1 MDANGIDV
9 VESRDE
15 RSDEGNTSNDGFESF
30 LAALASSPPPYRPP
44 RLQPGSVFDDRYRV
58 ERELGRGGMGTVYLA
73 EDLELRRRVALK
85 VAAGRRAEVE
95 LVRLQQEAKLMAQL
109 SHPGIV
115 TVFEAK
121 AIGDGLYLALEFV
134 PGGTLR
140 DWFDLERRGWREVV
154 GMFIRVAEALHA
166 AHTSGVVHRD
176 FKPHNVLLGLDRTPR
191 IADFGLA
198 RSLETSTSLTASTL
212 EDLELTIPGTVMGTP
227 AYMSP
232 EQADGQEATPASD
245 QFSFFVALYEGIC
258 GERPFL
264 GPTLP
269 AVMKA
274 VEAGPPK
281 APPGMPRKL
290 AALVRRG
297 LAWDPKD
304 RHRDM
309 AIIEAE
315 LRNIFTAKRRHIR
328 NAALSAGAV
337 VAAGL
342 GFLSAPQAAIP
353 CAPDDVSA
361 SVDRIWTDS
370 VRRATRARSGTP
382 VAEQLDAYRD
392 ALVVERVSAC
402 EAHQRGQSLSDEDFA
417 LTSAC
422 LDRAEA
428 RLGGFVDDLQA
439 ASALAPGR
447 GVHEMLRPP
456 VECQDRNALRS
467 IENAYAQTSHLGS
480 AAQERAALHGLRLLT
495 RATLQQHRGEDI
507 SEDLDEIEALAR
519 ANGLANVEGVALW
532 LRASAEPDLDAQE
545 ALLDRIA
552 EIAGKTHYVHL
563 HAYLARGRSQLALAR
578 GDLDLANVHLQHAE
592 LLAQLQVHS
601 ETTWARVERELLR
614 LRLQIAGGEQAASIT
629 ALRVLLDEIPWD
641 SPWALQAQSLL
652 ATALLD
658 SGQFA
663 EADAAFSRA
672 LAHPSRSSQRTLALR
687 INQAWGRLEVGEAR
701 EAMRMFDAA
710 MAEADEDD
718 AAAADSRAPIGLGRA
733 KAAWL
738 LDDLDG
744 AQREAAA
751 VEALLTAQD
760 PQHPHLGNVFDLY
773 AQIEQARGNWDGA
786 VEQGKRTLSHWDSV
800 YGPRSANAGRTLAA
814 LVDPLREL
822 GRTHKAIEVAR
833 VSIAV
838 LEEQDRPAHE
848 VAVARFALAQLLE
861 GSEAAQALAT
871 ASRDCAGVEW
881 AGCAPILAHNR

>member
-9 VESRDE
+9 VESRNE
-15 RSDEGNTSNDGFESF
+15 RSDEDDTSNDGFDSF

-85 VAAGRRAEVE
+85 VAAGRRTEVE
-95 LVRLQQEAKLMAQL
+95 LVRLQQEAKLMAQV

-121 AIGDGLYLALEFV
+121 AVGDGLYLALEFV

-140 DWFDLERRGWREVV
+140 DWFDLEQRGWREVV
-154 GMFIRVAEALHA
+154 GMFIRIAEALHA

-198 RSLETSTSLTASTL
+198 RSLETPSSLTAPIL
-212 EDLELTIPGTVMGTP
+212 EDLELTVPGTVMGTP

-232 EQADGQEATPASD
+232 EQADGLEATPASD

-258 GERPFL
+258 GARPFS
-264 GPTLP
+264 GATLP

-274 VEAGPPK
+274 IESGPPK
-281 APPGMPRKL
+281 SPPGMPRKL

-309 AIIEAE
+309 ATIEAA
-315 LRNIFTAKRRHIR
+315 LRDIFTAKRRRIR

-337 VAAGL
+337 AAAGI
-342 GFLSAPQAAIP
+342 GFISAPRAATP

-361 SVDRIWTDS
+361 SVDRIWSDS
-370 VRRATRARSGTP
+370 VERVVRARSGPP
-382 VAEQLDAYRD
+382 VAGQLDAYRD
-392 ALVVERVSAC
+392 ALVAERVGAC

-428 RLGGFVDDLQA
+428 RLGGFLDDLQT
-439 ASALAPGR
+439 ASALAPGQ
-447 GVHEMLRPP
+447 GVSEVLRSP
-456 VECQDRNALRS
+456 VECQDHQALRS
-467 IENAYAQTSHLGS
+467 AENAYARTSSHDD
-480 AAQERAALHGLRLLT
+480 AAQERAALQGIRLIM
-495 RATLQQHRGEDI
+495 RARLGQHRGEDV
-507 SEDLDEIEALAR
+507 SEALDQIEALAK
-519 ANGLANVEGVALW
+519 ANGLTDIEGFAL
-532 LRASAEPDLDAQE
+532 LMHASAEPDLEAQE
-545 ALLDRIA
+545 ALLDRVAKVA
-552 EIAGKTHYVHL
+552 EKTRNGDL
-563 HAYLARGRSQLALAR
+563 HAYLARSRSQLALFR
-578 GDLDLANVHLQHAE
+578 GDLELAGVHLQQAE
-592 LLAQLQVHS
+592 LLARINVHHD
-601 ETTWARVERELLR
+601 TTSDRIERELLR
-614 LRLQIAGGEQAASIT
+614 LRLQIAGGEQTSAIE
-629 ALRVLLDEIPWD
+629 ALRSLLEEVPPR
-641 SPWALQAQSLL
+641 SPFALQAQSLL

-658 SGQFA
+658 SGQFS
-663 EADAAFSRA
+663 EADAAFARA
-672 LAHPSRSSQRTLALR
+672 LAHPSRDSQRTLALR
-687 INQAWGRLEVGEAR
+687 INRAWGRLEVGEAQ
-701 EAMRMFDAA
+701 EAMQLFDAA
-710 MAEADEDD
+710 MAEADEGD
-718 AAAADSRAPIGLGRA
+718 ADAADSRASVGLGRA
-733 KAAWL
+733 RAAWL

-751 VEALLTAQD
+751 MEALLTAQD
-760 PQHPHLGNVFDLY
+760 PQHPQLGNVFELY
-773 AQIEQARGNWDGA
+773 AKIEQARGNWDGA
-786 VEQGKRTLSHWDSV
+786 VEQGKRTLTHWDTV

-822 GRTHKAIEVAR
+822 GRTQKAIEVAQ

-838 LEEQDRPAHE
+838 LKERDRPAHE
-848 VAVARFALAQLLE
+848 VAVARFALAHLLE
-861 GSEAAQALAT
+861 GPDAAEALA
-871 ASRDCAGVEW
+871 AARADCAGVEW
-881 AGCAPILAHNR
+881 AGCAPILAHNG